1 MLWKKMT
8 NKAIRERAFAAL
20 NVNASYFNS
29 PILGVPATY
38 LDEEVFYSDA
48 PFLKNAPFITTLIA
62 NPNHIGV
69 HSFDDHQM
77 EDIFAGTQELETE
90 MIRMVAENMFHGEEK
105 QQDGY
110 VATGGTEANIQA
122 QWIYRNY
129 FRKEK
134 KAKNKE
140 IAIVYSEDSH
150 YSMPKG
156 ANLLNLNSII
166 LKVDDCTRQIVQED
180 LELKINEAKKQG
192 VKHFIVI
199 MNMATTMFG
208 SVDDIERVTEWLNK
222 ENIDYKLHVDGA
234 FGGYIY
240 PFTMPDSPF
249 SFKNP
254 NISSITIDAHK
265 MLQAPYG
272 TGIFICR
279 KGLMQYTR
287 TEEAKYVQGLDF
299 TISGSRSGANAV
311 AIWMIMV
318 AHGPNGLKVRME
330 NMADKALSF
339 SEELQDLGVEVF
351 YQEGMNIVTIR
362 DKYITPSIAKK
373 YRLVS
378 DHYGEKSNWWKVVVM
393 KHVTQGTLDKF
404 IEDLRLNMG

>member
-8 NKAIRERAFAAL
+8 NKAVRDRVFAAL
-20 NVNASYFNS
+20 KINASYFNS

-48 PFLKNAPFITTLIA
+48 PFLKHAPFITTLIA

-69 HSFDDHQM
+69 HSFDNHQM
-77 EDIFAGTQELETE
+77 EDIFAGTQELESE
-90 MIRMVAENMFHGEEK
+90 MIRIVAENMFKGEK
-105 QQDGY
+105 KLQDGY

-129 FRKEK
+129 FIKEK
-134 KAKNKE
+134 GATNEE
-140 IAIVYSEDSH
+140 IAMVYSEDSH

-156 ANLLNLNSII
+156 ANLLNLQSVI
-166 LKVDDCTRQIVQED
+166 LKVDDNTRQIVQED
-180 LELKINEAKKQG
+180 LVSKIEEAKKAG
-192 VKHFIVI
+192 VKYFIVI

-208 SVDDIERVTEWLNK
+208 SVDDIERITKWLN
-222 ENIDYKLHVDGA
+222 ESNTDYKLHVDGA

-240 PFTMPDSPF
+240 PFTMPDSPY

-279 KGLMQYTR
+279 KGLMQYTK

-299 TISGSRSGANAV
+299 TLSGSRSGANAV
-311 AIWMIMV
+311 AVWMIMM

-330 NMADKALSF
+330 NMADRALSL
-339 SEELQDLGVEVF
+339 SEDLEDIGVEVF
-351 YQEGMNIVTIR
+351 YEKGMNIVTIR

-378 DHYGEKSNWWKVVVM
+378 DHFGEKSKWWKVVVM
-393 KHVTQGTLDKF
+393 KHVTQGTLDQF
-404 IEDLRLNMG
+404 VEDMRLSLG

>member
-1 MLWKKMT
+1 MHWKKMT
-8 NKAIRERAFAAL
+8 NKAVRDRVFAAL
-20 NVNASYFNS
+20 KINASYFSS

-48 PFLKNAPFITTLIA
+48 PFLKHAPFITTLIA

-90 MIRMVAENMFHGEEK
+90 MLRMVSENMFKGEEK

-129 FRKEK
+129 FIKEK
-134 KAKNKE
+134 GATNDE
-140 IAIVYSEDSH
+140 IAMVYSEDSH

-156 ANLLNLNSII
+156 ANLLNLRSII
-166 LKVDDCTRQIVQED
+166 LKVDDNTRQIIQED
-180 LELKINEAKKQG
+180 LVNKIEAAKKEG
-192 VKHFIVI
+192 VKHFIVV

-208 SVDDIERVTEWLNK
+208 SVDDIERITAWLN
-222 ENIDYKLHVDGA
+222 ETHTDYKLHVDGA

-240 PFTMPDSPF
+240 PFTICKSPY

-272 TGIFICR
+272 TGIFICC

-311 AIWMIMV
+311 AVWMIMM

-330 NMADKALSF
+330 NMADKALSL
-339 SEELQDLGVEVF
+339 SEDLQDLGIEVF
-351 YQEGMNIVTIR
+351 YEKGMNIVTIR
-362 DKYITPSIAKK
+362 DKYITPAIAKK

-378 DHYGEKSNWWKVVVM
+378 DNFGNKSNWWKVVVM

-404 IEDLRLNMG
+404 VEDLRFSLD